1 MVSTTLDWAD
11 PRNLIVVGISVL
23 PGASIRGLDVPC
35 LLRAQAA
42 NLSVGK
48 RVRVSLELVE
58 E

>member
-23 PGASIRGLDVPC
+23 PGASIRGLGVPC

-42 NLSVGK
+42 NLSVDK
-48 RVRVSLELVE
+48 RVKFR
-58 E
+58 

>member
-42 NLSVGK
+42 NPVGK